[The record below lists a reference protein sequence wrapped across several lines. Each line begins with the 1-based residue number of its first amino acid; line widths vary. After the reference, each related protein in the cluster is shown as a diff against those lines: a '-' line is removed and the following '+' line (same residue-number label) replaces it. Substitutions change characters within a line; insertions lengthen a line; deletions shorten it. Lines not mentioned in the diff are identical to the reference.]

1 MIPEFIIVECLA
13 RLRATPAAVPAA
25 VPADVLAKVL
35 AETAALKQ
43 AALNTIISD
52 IPAPAKAAILIE
64 LTKL

>member
-13 RLRATPAAVPAA
+13 RLRATPAA